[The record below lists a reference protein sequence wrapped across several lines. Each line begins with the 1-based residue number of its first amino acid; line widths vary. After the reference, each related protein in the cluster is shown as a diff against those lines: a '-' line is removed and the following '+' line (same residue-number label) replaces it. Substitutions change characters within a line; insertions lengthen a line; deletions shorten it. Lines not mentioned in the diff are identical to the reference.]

1 MSKLQTY
8 AYLQTLFQ
16 FYLHHFKIKL
26 RYQNVVLQYNM
37 SMYVHNLSQQ
47 NDVLCYMFDISV
59 YYIFIY
65 FINHS
70 IATCVGKRSK
80 FKQPLFSDHDLKY
93 DDAMFGEEL
102 F

>member
-1 MSKLQTY
+1 
-8 AYLQTLFQ
+8 
-16 FYLHHFKIKL
+16 
-26 RYQNVVLQYNM
+26 
-37 SMYVHNLSQQ
+37 MYVHNYSAPLPF
-47 NDVLCYMFDISV
+47 VYMFDISV

-80 FKQPLFSDHDLKY
+80 FKQPLFNDHDLKY
-93 DDAMFGEEL
+93 DDAMFGVDL

>member
-1 MSKLQTY
+1 MHIFKHCFNFTCI
-8 AYLQTLFQ
+8 TLKSNFDI
-16 FYLHHFKIKL
+16 KIL
-26 RYQNVVLQYNM
+26 YYNITCICN
-37 SMYVHNLSQQ
+37 SAPLPLV
-47 NDVLCYMFDISV
+47 YMFDISV

-65 FINHS
+65 FINHA

-80 FKQPLFSDHDLKY
+80 FKQPLFNDRDLKY

>member
-1 MSKLQTY
+1 MLTIYHSAPLP
-8 AYLQTLFQ
+8 F
-16 FYLHHFKIKL
+16 
-26 RYQNVVLQYNM
+26 V
-37 SMYVHNLSQQ
+37 
-47 NDVLCYMFDISV
+47 YMFDLSV

-80 FKQPLFSDHDLKY
+80 FKQPLFNDHDLKY